1 MKNIKIEDVVPFG
14 DVLRALFIA
23 NYAGIIG
30 LDADFTNPWV
40 TATFDV
46 QKKAV
51 NDMVTTAGLQKLN
64 KGDTEKRNAFM
75 DIITTLDATLDYAV
89 GKCITAGTIT
99 DTKGSFGIAALNKS
113 ISDRNIPLFHT
124 SYEVTLARINNGGNA
139 AALDA
144 KGFTTAMLGDWSA
157 AHDNAWG
164 MNTTKINLSQDIST
178 LSGDDKTKVDT
189 FMATCMLL
197 IAGGRAYAK
206 SKKDKEL
213 AKRFTFKSIKSSV
226 EPTEKKKP
234 RNIKVKEFASK
245 VFATKVPAKYKMQFT
260 LQTKGATVTVCR
272 QSLKTGVCS
281 TGTTLVF
288 GEMLEVVKSEISG
301 TGEFIVVTNSASKPI
316 VVKFLKIA
324 VV

>member
-23 NYAGIIG
+23 NYAGVIA

-64 KGDTEKRNAFM
+64 KGDTEKRNKFM
-75 DIITTLDATLDYAV
+75 DSITTMNVTLSYAI

-99 DTKGSFGIAALNKS
+99 DTKGSFGVAALNKS
-113 ISDRNIPLFHT
+113 ISDRNVPLFHT
-124 SYEVTLARINNGGNA
+124 SYEVTLTRINAGGNA

-144 KGFTTAMLGDWSA
+144 KGFTTAMLGLWSA

-178 LSGDDKTKVDT
+178 LSGADKIKVDT

-197 IAGGRAYAK
+197 IAAIRAYAK
-206 SKKDKEL
+206 SIKDKEL
-213 AKRFTFKSIKSSV
+213 AKRATFDAIKKSV
-226 EPTEKKKP
+226 EPTAPKKP
-234 RNIKVKEFASK
+234 KNLKIKEFASR
-245 VFATKVPAKYKMQFT
+245 VFATDVPAKYKMQFT
-260 LQTKGATVTVCR
+260 LQTKDVTVTVCR
-272 QSLKTGVCS
+272 QNLKTGVCS
-281 TGTTLVF
+281 TGTVLEV
-288 GEMLEVVKSEISG
+288 GKMLEVVKSEIPG